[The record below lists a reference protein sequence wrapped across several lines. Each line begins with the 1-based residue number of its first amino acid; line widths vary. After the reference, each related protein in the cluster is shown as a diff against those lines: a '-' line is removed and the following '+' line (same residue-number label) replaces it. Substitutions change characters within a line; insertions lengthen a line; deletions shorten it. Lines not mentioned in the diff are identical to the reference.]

1 MKQYFSKEESKDGM
15 YFKRFLWLMFV
26 YDLSFWFITIG
37 FPTKESYVYWGVI
50 NVIIHIY
57 TLSWFSLNF
66 KEYSRFCQVILFMM
80 FLYTIFV
87 FLNFKGEPYSLTS
100 LLRLMYHPTGFLCFL
115 LPFIIHKFVSCESF
129 YILVRFV
136 YKQICIYLL
145 LLIILILSNYVL
157 SQESFNDAYE
167 RLHLY
172 IGGGIIFL
180 LFFLQYFNKNEK
192 IKILL
197 AAFISLVI
205 SLILARRNVI
215 FTYLLLIAS
224 LIYINGK
231 LKSDNKVVYII
242 KVLTLLTFF
251 AFFLIN
257 YFTALFPTLAE
268 RALDDTRSG
277 VELEIMYV
285 INQKDALWTGLGL
298 NSFYYSDYVS
308 EVRDFV
314 ETGYLNLIFK
324 GGIIYIALF
333 ISLLIP
339 RLLNGFFREK
349 TKFSQC
355 SIFYILLF
363 LASFS
368 ASNTTMSFSIRYVV
382 FWFLLLTYYHK
393 RFNYNRL

>member
-1 MKQYFSKEESKDGM
+1 MKQYCSKEESKDGM

>member
-1 MKQYFSKEESKDGM
+1 MKLYFSKEESKDGM
-15 YFKRFLWLMFV
+15 CFKRFLWLMFV

-37 FPTKESYVYWGVI
+37 FPTRESYVYWGVV

-57 TLSWFSLNF
+57 TLSLFSLNF

-87 FLNFKGEPYSLTS
+87 FLNFKGEPYSLTA
-100 LLRLMYHPTGFLCFL
+100 LLRLMYQPTGFLCFL

-145 LLIILILSNYVL
+145 LLIILILSNSVL
-157 SQESFNDAYE
+157 SIGSFDDAYE

-180 LFFLQYFNKNEK
+180 LFFLEYFNKNEK

-205 SLILARRNVI
+205 SSILARRNVI

-231 LKSDNKVVYII
+231 LKSNNKVVYII

-257 YFTALFPTLAE
+257 YYTVLFPTLAE

-277 VELEIMYV
+277 VELEIMYA

-324 GGIIYIALF
+324 GGII
-333 ISLLIP
+333 
-339 RLLNGFFREK
+339 
-349 TKFSQC
+349 
-355 SIFYILLF
+355 SIV
-363 LASFS
+363 
-368 ASNTTMSFSIRYVV
+368 R
-382 FWFLLLTYYHK
+382 
-393 RFNYNRL
+393 